1 MLKKLTAMF
10 ALIAPLTM
18 ATPALAAT
26 ATGSQTYDSSKSSWS
41 GDSTD
46 GKIKVY
52 FDTTG
57 GTWQDSGSDTSITTD
72 NGTHDNG
79 TYMVT
84 IPASISFEKMN
95 IGQID
100 QTVTYNVTVKGAIP
114 SAQTVTLTA
123 ETGNKLT
130 SGSSSLT
137 ETTTQGKKS
146 WTASET
152 YGSLNEDGGLTG
164 TTATDSI
171 EITGVANS
179 VGKYA
184 GSVGYTASLG

>member
-41 GDSTD
+41 GDSAD

-72 NGTHDNG
+72 NGTHNNG

-100 QTVTYNVTVKGAIP
+100 QTVAYNVTVKGAIP
-114 SAQTVTLTA
+114 STQTVTLTA